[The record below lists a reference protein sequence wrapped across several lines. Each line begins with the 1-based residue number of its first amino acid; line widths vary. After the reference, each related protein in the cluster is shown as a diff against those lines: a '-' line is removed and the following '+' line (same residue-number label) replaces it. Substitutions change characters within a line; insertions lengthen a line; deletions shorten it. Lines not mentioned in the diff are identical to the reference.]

1 MEPIDTTRES
11 HQTGRIAS
19 TRPAVWSADGVGEA
33 VREIVARATPRAR
46 ELSRAAL
53 ARALGKPREPDEHPG
68 ETVFGAREFLSR
80 PKVDAYKR
88 LCKLDIKDYYFGL
101 PLVWSLLPRR
111 ERRRVRNLL
120 TLATYFASE
129 ICVVAATVAFDDVTG
144 YRDGSDA
151 FNYGP
156 DAPTRRLRRKPL
168 LTGELTVEEAL
179 RFGWAALA
187 ASVGVTALAVAV
199 APYRPRWAIVTTA
212 ISGAAFIQYSWGA
225 KFSYHRLSEV
235 VLAGVAF
242 GWLLGPYGLVAGSSG
257 GLMLTEAV
265 VFGLGP
271 MLFGIYSNT
280 NDIVGDSRVGRRTTA
295 TTLSWHGNV
304 RFIKAAS
311 LVETLV
317 ILGAAALG
325 AAPWWF
331 PLVMSPVICMRAAQI
346 VTGLYKGKILPAR
359 NLGIMTHRLAVVI
372 MFTANTVRRPTLQ
385 AAS

>member
-1 MEPIDTTRES
+1 MNTTSET
-11 HQTGRIAS
+11 HQADGIAP
-19 TRPAVWSADGVGEA
+19 TWSADWFGDA
-33 VREIVARATPRAR
+33 VREIAGRAKPRAR

-68 ETVFGAREFLSR
+68 QTVFGAREFLSR

-111 ERRRVRNLL
+111 ERRRLRSLL

-129 ICVVAATVAFDDVTG
+129 MCVVAATVAFDDVTG

-179 RFGWAALA
+179 RFGWAAVA
-187 ASVGVTALAVAV
+187 GTVGVTALAVAV

-225 KFSYHRLSEV
+225 RFSYHRLAEV
-235 VLAGVAF
+235 VLSGVAF
-242 GWLLGPYGLVAGSSG
+242 GWLLGPYGLVAGTAG
-257 GLMLTEAV
+257 GLVLTESV
-265 VFGLGP
+265 LFGLGP

-280 NDIVGDSRVGRRTTA
+280 NDIVGDSKVGRRTTA
-295 TTLSWHGNV
+295 TTLSWHANA

-317 ILGAAALG
+317 ILGATGIG

-331 PLVMSPVICMRAAQI
+331 PLAMSPVICMRLAQV
-346 VTGLYKGKILPAR
+346 VTGLHRGKILPAR
-359 NLGIMTHRLAVVI
+359 NLGIMTHRVAVVI
-372 MFTANTVRRPTLQ
+372 MFAANMCSRPPAV